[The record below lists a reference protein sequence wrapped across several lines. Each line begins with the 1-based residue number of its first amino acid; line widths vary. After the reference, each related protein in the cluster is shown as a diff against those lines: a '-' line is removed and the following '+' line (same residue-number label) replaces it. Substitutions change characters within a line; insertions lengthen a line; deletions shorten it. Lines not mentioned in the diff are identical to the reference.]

1 MKNTINIFSELS
13 DDMYNVVIINNPDE
27 NKTVKAIRY
36 YLDYLFLYLEYVLG
50 RNDSDEK
57 SEALVSN
64 LKELKQSISPLIEKA
79 YTKLQITRE
88 IGLNSRSKYMDTIT
102 SEVVEKMNNFCDGD
116 ICYVKY
122 HAQDV
127 FGYLENIAR
136 ANRRERNQTQELCH
150 CFTTAKGYLVL
161 FMGIS

>member
-1 MKNTINIFSELS
+1 MTVFDKLS
-13 DDMYNVVIINNPDE
+13 NDMYNTVVINNPYE
-27 NKTVKAIRY
+27 NNTLKAIRY
-36 YLDYLFLYLEYVLG
+36 YLDYLFIYLEYVLG
-50 RNDSDEK
+50 RNDSDKK
-57 SEALVSN
+57 SEVLVSN
-64 LKELKQSISPLIEKA
+64 LKELKQSISPLIEEA

-88 IGLNSRSKYMDTIT
+88 ISLNSRSKYMDTIA
-102 SEVVEKMNNFCDGD
+102 SEVAEKMNNFCDGD

-150 CFTTAKGYLVL
+150 CFTTAKGYLDL
-161 FMGIS
+161 FMGISYC

>member
-1 MKNTINIFSELS
+1 MDALGRLS
-13 DDMYNVVIINNPDE
+13 DDMYNTVVINNPDE

-36 YLDYLFLYLEYVLG
+36 YLDYLFLYLEYVIG
-50 RNDSDEK
+50 RNDGGKKNEV
-57 SEALVSN
+57 LITN
-64 LKELKQSISPLIEKA
+64 LKGLKQSISPLIEEA

-88 IGLNSRSKYMDTIT
+88 VGLNSSSKYMDTIK
-102 SEVVEKMNNFCDGD
+102 SEVIEKMNNFCDGD

-136 ANRRERNQTQELCH
+136 ANRREREQMQELCH
-150 CFTTAKGYLVL
+150 SFTTAKSYLVI